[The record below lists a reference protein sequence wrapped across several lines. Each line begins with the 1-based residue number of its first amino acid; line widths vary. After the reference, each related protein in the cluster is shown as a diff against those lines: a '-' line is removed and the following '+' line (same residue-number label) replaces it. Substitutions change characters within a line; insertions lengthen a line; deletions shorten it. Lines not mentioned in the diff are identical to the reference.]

1 MPPRPLRASK
11 ATAQYLPEAAQVA
24 FLLDAARLL
33 APDVPELSAYLGRRA
48 LEVRIQRM
56 RNAGFLF
63 TNL

>member
-56 RNAGFLF
+56 
-63 TNL
+63 